1 MVTYLTPFPQVKQHE
16 TTIFVAQLAR
26 EKKKHPSQMEITI
39 FQRMNFQL
47 VFAVRFME
55 CRSRKKPWDPA
66 FAGSDPPVLSVKC
79 RLPYFWYELFSKKKQ
94 ENAPKVALN
103 LFFFAL
109 LAIWYDTSTLWITTS
124 LPMLGNWMFS
134 LIFRLGKLQEAT
146 LWRVGCRD
154 RLTSSPTAAVTF
166 RGVLFHRTL
175 RRQGKTATWYY
186 VCTRFFFIICIHM
199 YM

>member
-1 MVTYLTPFPQVKQHE
+1 
-16 TTIFVAQLAR
+16 
-26 EKKKHPSQMEITI
+26 MEITI

-47 VFAVRFME
+47 FLLLDSWSVDPWFVFFFVPLILLHSKKRN
-55 CRSRKKPWDPA
+55 KPWDPA
-66 FAGSDPPVLSVKC
+66 SLVVIPRYFQWSV
-79 RLPYFWYELFSKKKQ
+79 RYRTFVWTLFQKKTGECSQSCTKS
-94 ENAPKVALN
+94 V
-103 LFFFAL
+103 FFAL

-124 LPMLGNWMFS
+124 LPMIGNWMFS

-186 VCTRFFFIICIHM
+186 VCTRFFS
-199 YM
+199 